1 MISQERQYDNESF
14 VIISNNEKDYSHHN
28 ISLND
33 EQIFLEQK
41 KEIERIKLN
50 NQKIQNEK
58 ENEKNLQKTQFYLLL
73 TDYQFFESTSFNVTK
88 DSNNN
93 YNSIPEIGE
102 EWKEESQLKEMI
114 NSDNSLKLKN
124 LAIRLTNEIDYSLNK
139 MTISLN
145 LILTGESEFWLMTR
159 CFVNENLN
167 DYENENVIENNIF
180 NKYSSVMKI
189 IKEPNSSR
197 CFVHFGTFYED
208 KKYKEIKF
216 KTFFK
221 RQLINNNNDSKNKN
235 FTYLERDFCEFKID
249 LVDMGIELIKAKIKM
264 NDCEISNEL
273 SANFYL
279 PIHKKAKIV
288 FAGYGNEI
296 EIKNL
301 FLNITPKDDQFF
313 SNETRSCGG
322 CCNIF

>member
-1 MISQERQYDNESF
+1 MISQERQFDNDNF
-14 VIISNNEKDYSHHN
+14 AIISNNEKEYSNHN

-33 EQIFLEQK
+33 EQLFLEQK

-50 NQKIQNEK
+50 NQKTGND
-58 ENEKNLQKTQFYLLL
+58 EKNIENTQFCLHL
-73 TDYQFFESTSFNVTK
+73 TDYQFFESTSFNIRK
-88 DSNNN
+88 DYNNN
-93 YNSIPEIGE
+93 YNLIPEIGE
-102 EWKEESQLKEMI
+102 EWKEESQLKKII
-114 NSDNSLKLKN
+114 NTEKPFKLEN
-124 LAIRLTNEIDYSLNK
+124 LAIRITNEVDYSLNK
-139 MTISLN
+139 MTITLN
-145 LILTGESEFWLMTR
+145 LTLTGESEFWLMTR

-189 IKEPNSSR
+189 IKEANSLR

-208 KKYKEIKF
+208 KKDKEIKF

-221 RQLINNNNDSKNKN
+221 RQLINNNNDIKNKN
-235 FTYLERDFCEFKID
+235 FTYLERDSCEFKID
-249 LVDMGIELIKAKIKM
+249 LADMGIELIKAKIKM
-264 NDCEISNEL
+264 NDSETSNEL

-279 PIHKKAKIV
+279 PIHNKAKIV
-288 FAGYGNEI
+288 FAGCGKEI

-301 FLNITPKDDQFF
+301 ILNILPKDDHFF
-313 SNETRSCGG
+313 SNESRSCGG

>member
-1 MISQERQYDNESF
+1 MISQERQFDNDSF
-14 VIISNNEKDYSHHN
+14 AIISNNEKEHSRHN

-50 NQKIQNEK
+50 NQNVGNDIKNI
-58 ENEKNLQKTQFYLLL
+58 ENTQFYLRL
-73 TDYQFFESTSFNVTK
+73 TDYQFFESTSFNINRDNK
-88 DSNNN
+88 DNHNI
-93 YNSIPEIGE
+93 IPEIGE
-102 EWKEESQLKEMI
+102 EWKQENQLKEII
-114 NSDNSLKLKN
+114 NTENSFKLIN
-124 LAIRLTNEIDYSLNK
+124 LAIRITNEVDYSLNK

-145 LILTGESEFWLMTR
+145 LTLTGESEFWLMTR
-159 CFVNENLN
+159 CFVNDNLN

-208 KKYKEIKF
+208 KKNKEIKF

-221 RQLINNNNDSKNKN
+221 RQLINNNNDSKYKN
-235 FTYLERDFCEFKID
+235 FSYLEKDCCEFKID
-249 LVDMGIELIKAKIKM
+249 LTDMGIELIKAKIKM
-264 NDCEISNEL
+264 NDSETSNEL

-322 CCNIF
+322 CCNIY